1 MRKID
6 KNYLIVVLISL
17 ISIFIV
23 MPNGTMFG
31 SMTDWL
37 AQHIS
42 FPEYFRNLF
51 YETHEIFPSLALN
64 IGAGQNIYYFS
75 YYGLLN
81 PIILLSYL
89 LPFVNMTVY
98 IIISNMILYIS
109 FGIITYK
116 WLKKH
121 FNDNMSLVL
130 TIISL
135 LASPVLFHFHR
146 HFMFVDYLPFLVLGL
161 IGVDNYFD
169 KNKSLMIT
177 VSIFIMIMMSY
188 YYSITGIITIVI
200 YYIYRYIELN
210 KKLTPKKFI
219 IDLLKFSIPIIL
231 GVMLSAVLIVP
242 TFFALIMGRETGEAT
257 SVLKLIKPT
266 LNIDAIV
273 YSSYTIGL
281 TAIAVLSTICM
292 FMSEKKNNRFL
303 SILLFVIITI
313 PLFVYIL
320 NGTLYIRDKV
330 LIPFIPLFI
339 LLIGNFLNELFSQ
352 KIKLKNIILICILTS
367 ILFFIFG
374 YKKNIY
380 YIEILLLLISII
392 IYYKKKCKTILIV
405 YILLSSFVSFI
416 ITNMDD
422 EYVKIEK
429 YVSLYNK
436 NKISNINSISE
447 DNMVRYASLEDTLYS
462 INKVYND
469 NYYQASVYS
478 STSNESYKNFYTNI
492 FKNNLG
498 HRNQLILSSTS
509 NIFYQMFMGVKYNYS
524 TSGVVGY
531 NEIGKNIY
539 ENDDVLPIF
548 YVSYNTISQKSF
560 NSIEYP
566 YNMEAL
572 LKNTVVDENTN
583 NKFESKI
590 KEYDLKYTVE
600 PNDNLIVQKQDN
612 MYYLTAL
619 TDVKFNLKLS
629 EKLKNEILIITFR
642 VNNQHKCSIGDSEI
656 EINGVVNKLTCKRE
670 LYQNNNYVFHY
681 VISSNKDIDKLKIK
695 IKQGLYII
703 EDIKTYKISYD
714 DIKNINDDVT
724 EAKVNMQKTKGD
736 TIEVNVE
743 NTEDGYFVTS
753 LPYDENYK
761 IYVDGTLTEYEK
773 VNTSFIGFK
782 LKKGKHVIR
791 MEYKSKGL
799 LIGQVISIT
808 GLVLTVVL
816 VLINKN
822 WRKHAKTRKN
832 KQKL

>member
-6 KNYLIVVLISL
+6 KNYLIIVLISL
-17 ISIFIV
+17 IFIFIII
-23 MPNGTMFG
+23 PKGSMFG

-81 PIILLSYL
+81 PIILFSYL
-89 LPFVNMTVY
+89 LPFVNMTLY
-98 IIISNMILYIS
+98 IIIANMVLYIA

-121 FNDNMSLVL
+121 FDDNLSLIL
-130 TIISL
+130 TSIAL

-161 IGVDNYFD
+161 IGVDNYFE

-200 YYIYRYIELN
+200 YYIYRYIGLN

-231 GVMLSAVLIVP
+231 AVMLSAVLIIP
-242 TFFALIMGRETGEAT
+242 TFLALIMGRETGEVT
-257 SVLKLIKPT
+257 SILKLIKPT

-281 TAIAVLSTICM
+281 TASAVLSTICM

-303 SILLFVIITI
+303 SILLFVILTI
-313 PLFVYIL
+313 PLFIYIL

-339 LLIGNFLNELFSQ
+339 LLIGNFLNELFSK
-352 KIKLKNIILICILTS
+352 KIKLKNIFLICILTS
-367 ILFFIFG
+367 ILFFLFG
-374 YKKNIY
+374 YKKYIY
-380 YIEILLLLISII
+380 YIEILLLLIFIT
-392 IYYKKKCKTILIV
+392 IYYKKSNKIMLII
-405 YILLSSFVSFI
+405 YILLSSFINFI
-416 ITNMDD
+416 ITNTDD
-422 EYVKIEK
+422 EYVKIDK
-429 YVSLYNK
+429 YTSLYNE
-436 NKISNINSISE
+436 NKVNSINSISE
-447 DNMVRYASLEDTLYS
+447 ENMVRYASLEDTLYS
-462 INKVYND
+462 INKVYNN
-469 NYYQASVYS
+469 NYYQTSVYS

-524 TSGVVGY
+524 TYGVVGY
-531 NEIGKNIY
+531 NEIDENIY
-539 ENDDVLPIF
+539 ENTNVLPIF
-548 YVSYNTISQKSF
+548 YVSYNTMSQEYF

-572 LKNTVVDENTN
+572 LKTTVVDENTN
-583 NKFESKI
+583 SKFESKI
-590 KEYDLKYTVE
+590 KEYDLKYTLE
-600 PNDNLIVQKQDN
+600 PNDNLIVQTQDN
-612 MYYLTAL
+612 MYYLTAV

-629 EKLKNEILIITFR
+629 EKLRNEILIITFR

-681 VISSNKDIDKLKIK
+681 VISSNKDINKLKIK

-714 DIKNINDDVT
+714 DIKNISDNIT
-724 EAKVNMQKTKGD
+724 EAKVNMKKTKGD
-736 TIEVNVE
+736 IIEVNVE
-743 NTEDGYFVTS
+743 NNDDGYFVTS

-761 IYVDGTLTEYEK
+761 IYVDGVKTKYEK

-791 MEYKSKGL
+791 MEYKSRGL
-799 LIGQVISIT
+799 IIGQTISVI
-808 GLVLTVVL
+808 GLVLTIVL
-816 VLINKN
+816 ELINKYR
-822 WRKHAKTRKN
+822 RKHVKARKN
-832 KQKL
+832 K